1 MRCSVRHRGF
11 TLLEV
16 LLVIGLLAL
25 MAGFVMPTMIESLEQ
40 ERLPESARQLRAL
53 LQLTRANA
61 MYEGR
66 RYRIRFPAED
76 ELDDRGEQRQPIVEV
91 ERDPLTEPDQFDS
104 VKAAWASEET
114 LKRGIRCARVR
125 LGKPTVDMLMGRDG
139 ADRQFLEEEEEIEQ
153 AQDLEFDDGFPPLII
168 EADGTCEWAT
178 FLLTDAAEDED
189 VTDVDPREVDY
200 SMLEVILDG
209 LTGLAWL
216 QRPLYDDELEMMR
229 EHDWPPVLRM
239 DFIRPQALTED
250 NVLEIRMSNVR

>member
-1 MRCSVRHRGF
+1 MAHGVACELHAGGEARLLGDAGPVGTHGF
-11 TLLEV
+11 LAEGEFGGDLLE
-16 LLVIGLLAL
+16 
-25 MAGFVMPTMIESLEQ
+25 GFP
-40 ERLPESARQLRAL
+40 
-53 LQLTRANA
+53 
-61 MYEGR
+61 GR
-66 RYRIRFPAED
+66 H
-76 ELDDRGEQRQPIVEV
+76 
-91 ERDPLTEPDQFDS
+91 
-104 VKAAWASEET
+104 
-114 LKRGIRCARVR
+114 
-125 LGKPTVDMLMGRDG
+125 
-139 ADRQFLEEEEEIEQ
+139 Q